1 MLQNFLCNCSGL
13 FKNVGL
19 SEFAT
24 FILHNDTLKIKVGNY
39 DNRDLNEKARNV
51 LSEVESFFNN

>member
-1 MLQNFLCNCSGL
+1 MISVSRYFKQILSTIPLGTVFNVILQNFLCNCSGL

-24 FILHNDTLKIKVGNY
+24 FILRNDTLKTK
-39 DNRDLNEKARNV
+39 
-51 LSEVESFFNN
+51 